1 MSIPM
6 SSPDLTEREVQAVV
20 EVLRTPRLSM
30 GPHQEAF
37 EAAVAGRVGARH
49 AIAVASGTAGLHLAV
64 RAAGIADGDLAIT
77 SPFSFVASANV
88 LLYERAVPIFVD
100 VDPATGNVDAAQAE
114 QAVHDLLKGGDRAQ
128 RRQPR
133 RGGGSGRLKA
143 LLPVDAFGQPADYE
157 ALSGEAHKHALAL
170 IEDSCESFGASRHG
184 KPAGMFGDAGVF
196 AFYPNKQIT
205 TGEGGV
211 IVTNRDDWADVMRSL
226 RNQGRAPGDTWLQ
239 HTHLGYN
246 YRMDEMSA
254 ALGAAQMERL
264 DQLLERR
271 AAVAAWY
278 GERLSEQVGVST
290 LAIAPATTRMSWFVY
305 VVRFDEGLDREAIA
319 RRLEARGIPSRPY
332 FTPIHLQPY
341 FVDRF
346 GYQPGDFPI
355 AEDLG
360 RRSLALPFSSVM
372 TEDQVE
378 TVCQAL
384 REAIGG

>member
-1 MSIPM
+1 
-6 SSPDLTEREVQAVV
+6 
-20 EVLRTPRLSM
+20 
-30 GPHQEAF
+30 
-37 EAAVAGRVGARH
+37 
-49 AIAVASGTAGLHLAV
+49 
-64 RAAGIADGDLAIT
+64 
-77 SPFSFVASANV
+77 
-88 LLYERAVPIFVD
+88 
-100 VDPATGNVDAAQAE
+100 
-114 QAVHDLLKGGDRAQ
+114 
-128 RRQPR
+128 
-133 RGGGSGRLKA
+133 
-143 LLPVDAFGQPADYE
+143 
-157 ALSGEAHKHALAL
+157 
-170 IEDSCESFGASRHG
+170 
-184 KPAGMFGDAGVF
+184 MFGDAGVF

-372 TEDQVE
+372 TEDPVE
-378 TVCQAL
+378 TVCPAL
-384 REAIGG
+384 LVAIGGCPQPATTPTCNVGARHAVPLQVYQTRRRVTAARSS